1 MAFRKTV
8 NYRKTKSKVDVQSY
22 SNSILFALRLT
33 PLPDERERS
42 NICHWIFSFV
52 IRLSIIIISILS
64 E

>member
-8 NYRKTKSKVDVQSY
+8 NCRKTKSKVDVQSY

-52 IRLSIIIISILS
+52 
-64 E
+64 